1 MAQVDRQQWDVV
13 VVGAGGAGLRAAI
26 AARERGARTAVIC
39 KSLFGKAHTVMAE
52 GGIAAAMANANEH
65 DSWQVHFRDTMRGGK
80 FLNQWRMAEL
90 HAQEAPERVWELETW
105 GALFDR
111 TADGRISQ
119 RNFGGHEYPRL
130 AHVGDR
136 TGLEL
141 IRTLQ
146 QKIVQLQ
153 QKDAA
158 ETGDPESGLK
168 VFQECT
174 VTRVLQ
180 DESGRV
186 TGVFCYDRET
196 GRFFVLEA
204 PAVVLATG
212 GIGKS
217 FKVTSNSWEYTGD
230 GHALALLAG
239 APLLNM
245 EFVQF
250 HPTGMVWPPSVKGIL
265 VTESVRGDGG
275 VLRNSEG
282 ERFMFGYVPDVFKE
296 KYAETEEEGDRWY
309 EDPENN
315 RRPPELLPRDEVA
328 RAINAEVKAGRGS
341 PHGGVF
347 LDVSTRMPAEVIR
360 RRLPSMYHQFKELA
374 DVDITA
380 EAMEVGPTCH
390 YVMGGIA
397 VDSESAATVGVP
409 GLFAAG
415 EVAGGMHGSNRLGGN
430 SLSDLLVFGRR
441 AGLHAAAYAAE
452 AGGARPESSPA
463 AVDAAA
469 AEALAPFGAEAT
481 AEGPVENPYALH
493 QELQQTM
500 NDLVGIIRREG
511 EMAEAL
517 ERLAVLRE
525 RARRTGVEGHR
536 QFNPGWHLA
545 LDLRNMLLVSEC
557 VARAALERTESR
569 GGHTR
574 EDYPAMDRTWR
585 AVNLLCR
592 LRPDGAGVDLERIA
606 TPPVRPD
613 LLGLFEKDELAKY
626 LAEEELS

>member
-1 MAQVDRQQWDVV
+1 MAQVERQQWDVV

-26 AARERGARTAVIC
+26 EARESGARTAVIC

-52 GGIAAAMANANEH
+52 GGIAASMGNVNEG
-65 DSWQVHFRDTMRGGK
+65 DNWQVHFRDTMRGGK

-90 HAQEAPERVWELETW
+90 HAKEAPDRVWELETW

-111 TADGRISQ
+111 TPDGRISQ

-153 QKDAA
+153 QQDF
-158 ETGDPESGLK
+158 EESGDYEARLK

-174 VTRVLQ
+174 VTRVLKDGQ
-180 DESGRV
+180 RVSG
-186 TGVFCYDRET
+186 TFCYERES

-217 FKVTSNSWEYTGD
+217 FKTTSNSWEYTGD

-282 ERFMFGYVPDVFKE
+282 KRFMFDYVPDVFKE
-296 KYAETEEEGDRWY
+296 KYAESEAEGDRWY
-309 EDPENN
+309 EDPDHN

-328 RAINAEVKAGRGS
+328 RAINSEVKAGRGS

-347 LDVSTRMPAEVIR
+347 LDVSTRMPAERIK

-380 EAMEVGPTCH
+380 EPMEVGPTCH

-441 AGLHAAAYAAE
+441 AGLHAAQYAVS
-452 AGGARPESSPA
+452 AGRP
-463 AVDAAA
+463 AVAQSEIDAAA
-469 AEALAPFGAEAT
+469 TEALAPFHATEGA
-481 AEGPVENPYALH
+481 ENPYTLH
-493 QELQQTM
+493 QELQTTM

-517 ERLAVLRE
+517 AKLAALRV
-525 RARRTGVEGHR
+525 RASRAGVEGHR

-574 EDYPAMDRTWR
+574 EDCPSMERTWR
-585 AVNLLCR
+585 PVNLLCR
-592 LRPDGAGVDLERIA
+592 PVD
-606 TPPVRPD
+606 PPPADPAADRVALVRTRTEPIRPD
-613 LLGLFEKDELAKY
+613 LLALFEKEELVKY
-626 LAEEELS
+626 LAEEELYE